1 MNRRKFLALSSTAMT
16 AGTWPVVAVPAARE
30 QRPGLSKEFLLG
42 VEYYRAPMPPQ
53 EFWDQDFA
61 DIRRAGLR
69 IVRTFSYWNWM
80 EPQPGKYELD
90 DFDRLFELAHKHD
103 LLVWFDMTLATHGA
117 APEWMRRRHP
127 DMRVVSSEGQ
137 VAVPRAGNAAPQGR
151 QWHCY
156 NHPKWREYGG
166 AILRAVVDR
175 YKDAPNLIMWSVWD
189 GVATAA
195 AHYGF
200 PKGCY
205 CEHSIS
211 AYRDWLKRR
220 FSLDRLNRKLHRRYR
235 DWADVEPARSD
246 SAIVEMMLW
255 QEFQNE
261 DLRDQVRWQVEVV
274 RSLDDRHEVRGHGAH
289 FPRIWDE
296 LSARE
301 FDSWGFS
308 SRSNDFLSGDD
319 PYHFA
324 ETCFATDWSRSI
336 GTGGRWWYEE
346 IYAGM
351 NPGGMHHKRQ
361 TTPEEIS
368 ANMWLALARG
378 GSGALFWQYR
388 PEYLSFEAPGLN
400 LVSLGGVRLPRLAAA
415 EKTIQQMKRVRPHLP
430 LRIPRAEMA
439 VVYHEK
445 SDVLHRL
452 GKAGTDYRASLR
464 GTYRTLWEHNIPV
477 DVVSPRMDWDGYK
490 LVYLPRTAVLDE
502 DLVEKVRR
510 TVSGAGGPRL
520 VADGPFG
527 TNAENGRFSFDPP
540 EGLSELLGV
549 KTLDHS
555 RITAKEIR
563 DETNRLRLEGG
574 EFPIGREC
582 NFIGLQLAGQARP
595 VAWHGDEVVGM
606 QTSGRRFT
614 WITLSLWE
622 GLESPVRDEVLVPLV
637 RSLGVDSPVRTEGD
651 RIIVQLA
658 QAREE
663 GVLMFLFNLEPRAA
677 ETGLSPKWS
686 FSRAQDLIDEH
697 TVPVQDG
704 RFRVQVPPG
713 EVKVLHLS

>member
-1 MNRRKFLALSSTAMT
+1 M
-16 AGTWPVVAVPAARE
+16 
-30 QRPGLSKEFLLG
+30 
-42 VEYYRAPMPPQ
+42 
-53 EFWDQDFA
+53 
-61 DIRRAGLR
+61 
-69 IVRTFSYWNWM
+69 
-80 EPQPGKYELD
+80 
-90 DFDRLFELAHKHD
+90 
-103 LLVWFDMTLATHGA
+103 
-117 APEWMRRRHP
+117 
-127 DMRVVSSEGQ
+127 
-137 VAVPRAGNAAPQGR
+137 
-151 QWHCY
+151 
-156 NHPKWREYGG
+156 
-166 AILRAVVDR
+166 
-175 YKDAPNLIMWSVWD
+175 
-189 GVATAA
+189 
-195 AHYGF
+195 
-200 PKGCY
+200 
-205 CEHSIS
+205 
-211 AYRDWLKRR
+211 
-220 FSLDRLNRKLHRRYR
+220 
-235 DWADVEPARSD
+235 
-246 SAIVEMMLW
+246 
-255 QEFQNE
+255 
-261 DLRDQVRWQVEVV
+261 
-274 RSLDDRHEVRGHGAH
+274 
-289 FPRIWDE
+289 
-296 LSARE
+296 
-301 FDSWGFS
+301 
-308 SRSNDFLSGDD
+308 
-319 PYHFA
+319 
-324 ETCFATDWSRSI
+324 
-336 GTGGRWWYEE
+336 
-346 IYAGM
+346 
-351 NPGGMHHKRQ
+351 
-361 TTPEEIS
+361 
-368 ANMWLALARG
+368 
-378 GSGALFWQYR
+378 
-388 PEYLSFEAPGLN
+388 
-400 LVSLGGVRLPRLAAA
+400 
-415 EKTIQQMKRVRPHLP
+415 
-430 LRIPRAEMA
+430 
-439 VVYHEK
+439 
-445 SDVLHRL
+445 
-452 GKAGTDYRASLR
+452 
-464 GTYRTLWEHNIPV
+464 
-477 DVVSPRMDWDGYK
+477 
-490 LVYLPRTAVLDE
+490 
-502 DLVEKVRR
+502 EKVRR